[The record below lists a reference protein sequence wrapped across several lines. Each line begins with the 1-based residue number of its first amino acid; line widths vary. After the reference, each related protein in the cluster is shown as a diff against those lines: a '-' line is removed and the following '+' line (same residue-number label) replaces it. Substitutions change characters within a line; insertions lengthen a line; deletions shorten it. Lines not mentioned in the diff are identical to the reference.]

1 MEKTKLENFTNGWLI
16 GDFEPS
22 IFKNPNFEVCVKNF
36 NKGEVEASH
45 FQRVATEITVVL
57 SGVVRM
63 GSINLVEDDVLIIY
77 KDEVCDF
84 EALTDCKVM
93 GIKFPSLPGDKVLA

>member
-63 GSINLVEDDVLIIY
+63 
-77 KDEVCDF
+77 
-84 EALTDCKVM
+84 
-93 GIKFPSLPGDKVLA
+93 